1 MATNAAREPL
11 TTVAAPSTSDH
22 ALRAQIRDAVRD
34 LCADFPDAYWRRLD
48 LERAYPTDFVRAL
61 TAAGYLGALIPE
73 EFGGLGL
80 GVGDAS
86 VVLEEV
92 SRSGGNP
99 AAVHAQMYTMGTV
112 LRHGSPEQK
121 RELLPGI
128 ASGALRLQ
136 AFAVTEPTVGSD
148 TTSIKTTATRDG
160 DSYVIKGQKVFIS
173 RVLQSDFMLLLART
187 TPIDLVKRRS
197 DGLST
202 FLIDLR
208 TAGDRLTVRPLQ
220 MMINHHTT
228 EVFFDD
234 LVIPASSL
242 LGTEGQGFRHILDGM
257 NAERI
262 LIAAE
267 CIGDGRY
274 FIEKATAY
282 AKTREVF
289 GRPIGAN
296 QGIQFPLARSYAE
309 IEAADLMRW
318 RAADLFDAGQP
329 CAPQANLSKLL
340 AADASWSAANA
351 AMQTFGGYGFASDY
365 DIERKFRETR
375 LYQVAPI
382 STNLILAYIGEHV
395 LGLPRSY

>member
-1 MATNAAREPL
+1 
-11 TTVAAPSTSDH
+11 
-22 ALRAQIRDAVRD
+22 LRAQIRDAVRD

-148 TTSIKTTATRDG
+148 TTSIKTTATREG

>member
-1 MATNAAREPL
+1 
-11 TTVAAPSTSDH
+11 
-22 ALRAQIRDAVRD
+22 LRAQIRDAVRD